1 MADKLSYVQISE
13 RIQSLNLLQDMPE
26 MDEQDRTRVQEYLDD
41 LASRQENKFDNI
53 IGMIKKC
60 DTYISVLEEELNEIK
75 TNLDAW
81 KRNKEMMVNI
91 IKFAYQQEL
100 IGNKPTGAKYQGVFR
115 KVKPKLVDNFQDWG
129 DTDRTEFGLRKTV
142 TITRIKDGE
151 VLEVKEEEMADKE
164 RLREVLTAE
173 ESNAPSAVKLVP
185 GYSFTYE
192 RRKRLTEDWSL
203 LQGAA
208 GKNNAANLDQQLH
221 HAIGFERGVGQ
232 DLWCGCNQD
241 GTDSKRGSWH
251 GSKGNGLIKL

>member
-192 RRKRLTEDWSL
+192 RRKRLTED
-203 LQGAA
+203 
-208 GKNNAANLDQQLH
+208 
-221 HAIGFERGVGQ
+221 
-232 DLWCGCNQD
+232 
-241 GTDSKRGSWH
+241 
-251 GSKGNGLIKL
+251 